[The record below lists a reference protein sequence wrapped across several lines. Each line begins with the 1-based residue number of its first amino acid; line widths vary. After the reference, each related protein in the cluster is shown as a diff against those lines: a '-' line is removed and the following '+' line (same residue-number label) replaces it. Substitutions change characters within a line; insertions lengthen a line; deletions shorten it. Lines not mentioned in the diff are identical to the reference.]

1 MVPMVRKGRIFL
13 IAMWLTGAS
22 ASASASSSAFETCD
36 VQDKSAPRATLTLRS
51 TFEDKAGN
59 FVGLFQFHNID
70 LAQSVKISGAGDQQ
84 GFSVRRPQAKIQFKD
99 LNGSWTT
106 LIPGPPEEYLGTT
119 SALHVASKSTV
130 TLRIVLFPKKLVMQD
145 GSDFRL
151 LLSFADPG
159 SCMASLPFRALRPP
173 GGVQGFVSVAP
184 DAPVPIGTAAPD

>member
-1 MVPMVRKGRIFL
+1 MLPMVRKGRLFL
-13 IAMWLTGAS
+13 IAMWLIGAS
-22 ASASASSSAFETCD
+22 PLASASSSAFETCD
-36 VQDKSAPRATLTLRS
+36 VQDPLGPRATLTLRG

-70 LAQSVKISGAGDQQ
+70 LAQSVKIAGAGDKH
-84 GFSVRRPQAKIQFKD
+84 GFAVHRPQAKVQFKD
-99 LNGSWTT
+99 LNGNWTT
-106 LIPGPPEEYLGTT
+106 LAPGPLEENLQPT

-184 DAPVPIGTAAPD
+184 DTPVPLGTAAPD